1 MLSLQIRAIGK
12 PSERWQTEALSMY
25 QSRLSHLCHF
35 SEQISEIPKRSRGAQ
50 LIQRQDKELTLLTSD
65 LSTNSYV
72 IILDERG
79 KQMQT
84 TGLSQHLAKM
94 QNQYHKLVFILG
106 GPDGHHPGIQDVGH
120 ITLSLSQFTLP
131 HMFARIMLY
140 EQLYRCLTLI
150 NNHPYHRS

>member
-35 SEQISEIPKRSRGAQ
+35 SEQISETPKRSRGAQ
-50 LIQRQDKELTLLTSD
+50 LIQRQDKELALLTSD
-65 LSTNSYV
+65 LPTHSYV

-84 TGLSQHLAKM
+84 TDLSLHLGKM
-94 QNQYHKLVFILG
+94 QHQYHKLVFVLG

-140 EQLYRCLTLI
+140 EQLYRCLTLM